1 MIRARVLP
9 ANNEL
14 ANPSNLPNQSLLS
27 SNRFEE
33 NRTYTIC
40 GAIDLRTGKK
50 LTLSQAIKEGVI
62 DSKSGTYVNLNTGE
76 TLSINKAIDASL
88 VLTEVGEPENQALK
102 AAPLQ
107 LEPQR
112 DIRTLNI
119 EFVKDLRN
127 DGYNETVG
135 LTELLLK
142 IQLEMLIGVFFF
154 LLWGF
159 FFV

>member
-1 MIRARVLP
+1 M
-9 ANNEL
+9 
-14 ANPSNLPNQSLLS
+14 
-27 SNRFEE
+27 
-33 NRTYTIC
+33 
-40 GAIDLRTGKK
+40 
-50 LTLSQAIKEGVI
+50 I

-88 VLTEVGEPENQALK
+88 VLTEVGEPENQAIK

-142 IQLEMLIGVFFF
+142 RFNLRC
-154 LLWGF
+154 
-159 FFV
+159 